1 MIAFKPRQPQPSLGP
16 RIRGDE
22 RNNGRLSRLRRGAT
36 TIALALVALPLAAC
50 HAQTPPPPKHTV
62 AGLPPYCDSVPPASQ
77 ALRGAASFDYRPVGG
92 RVLRIHVFSPDGG
105 GAHRPAALMFFG
117 GGFQNGD
124 VDSLER
130 QAKSFA
136 DHGYVAAIADY
147 RVFCRDATR
156 PADAFED
163 AGDARDW
170 MRANAAKLG
179 IDPGRLVLVGESSG
193 GALAAATALRAL
205 PEARPT
211 ALVLFNPVT
220 DLRVGPWAA
229 QMTPDQ
235 LSSFSP
241 SLLPAAALPPTIVFH
256 GIADHLVP
264 IATARAFCDRAQAA
278 GRTCRLVEYP
288 GEDHSF
294 YQRKSPLPG
303 VGASPFDDTLA
314 KTFAFLSGTSARSRG
329 EGAAQ

>member
-1 MIAFKPRQPQPSLGP
+1 MPTAFKPMQRPFSPGP
-16 RIRGDE
+16 RFRGDE
-22 RNNGRLSRLRRGAT
+22 RNIGNISHLLRR
-36 TIALALVALPLAAC
+36 TITPLLAFFALPLAGC
-50 HAQTPPPPKHTV
+50 HAQTPPRPKHTV
-62 AGLPPYCDSVPPASQ
+62 AGLPPYCDSVPPAAQ
-77 ALRGAASFDYRPVGG
+77 TLRGAVSFDYRPVGG
-92 RVLRIHVFSPDGG
+92 RDLYIHVFSPAGG

-124 VDSLER
+124 VGSLAR

-163 AGDARDW
+163 AADAREW

-193 GALAAATALRAL
+193 GALAAATALRAP
-205 PEARPT
+205 PEARPA

-220 DLRVGPWAA
+220 DLRVGPWAS
-229 QMTPDQ
+229 QMTPAQ
-235 LSSFSP
+235 LLDFSP
-241 SLLPAAALPPTIVFH
+241 SLLPAERLPPTIVFH
-256 GIADHLVP
+256 GTADHLVP
-264 IATARAFCDRAQAA
+264 IATSRDFCDRARAF

-294 YQRKSPLPG
+294 YDRKSPLPG
-303 VGASPFDDTLA
+303 LGPSPFDDTLA
-314 KTFAFLSGTSARSRG
+314 KTFAFL
-329 EGAAQ
+329 GATPAHR